1 MSGAVV
7 EGVVVSF
14 RTGPKTQSS
23 KECIIQFLG
32 IKSSGEAG
40 RFIGRKVVCEIGKG
54 TVRGKVV
61 ALHGTKGLVRAR
73 FRKGLPGQI
82 GIRVRIIG

>member
-1 MSGAVV
+1 MPEAVV

-14 RTGPKTQSS
+14 RTGPKTQHS
-23 KECIIQFLG
+23 KECIIQFSN

-54 TVRGKVV
+54 AVRGKVV
-61 ALHGTKGLVRAR
+61 GLHGRKGLVRAR

-82 GIRVRIIG
+82 GVRVKIIG

>member
-1 MSGAVV
+1 MSEAVV

-14 RTGPKTQSS
+14 RTGPKTQRAN
-23 KECIIQFLG
+23 ECMIQFLG
-32 IKSSGEAG
+32 VKSSGEAG
-40 RFIGRKVVCEIGKG
+40 KLIGRKVVCEIGKG

-61 ALHGTKGLVRAR
+61 ALHGRKGLVRAR